1 MERQSANISDK
12 VMDEMAKPEANEETK
27 AIEEENSPGAAS
39 AEPAAAEASD
49 PLQALT
55 AERDRLA
62 EEKASLFDSFLRARA
77 DFDNL
82 RKRLEKER
90 KEDLHRV
97 SMEVVREMLPV
108 MDALERALASQGGDD
123 EFRSGIQLI
132 TRQLWDTF
140 TRLGLEPIQALGQ
153 TFDPHLHEAVE
164 RVETED
170 HDDQAILTEWQRG
183 YLFRKRLLRP
193 ALVKVAVRKVQ

>member
-1 MERQSANISDK
+1 
-12 VMDEMAKPEANEETK
+12 MDEMAKPEANEETK

-132 TRQLWDTF
+132 ARQLWDTF

-183 YLFRKRLLRP
+183 YLFRTRLLRP
-193 ALVKVAVRKVQ
+193 AMVKVAVRKVQ

>member
-1 MERQSANISDK
+1 
-12 VMDEMAKPEANEETK
+12 MDETPELEANQVTK
-27 AIEEENSPGAAS
+27 QKKESKEQQG
-39 AEPAAAEASD
+39 AAAESAKAEAPD
-49 PLQALT
+49 PLQAVT

-62 EEKASLFDSFLRARA
+62 EDKAALFDRFLRARA
-77 DFDNL
+77 DFDNY

-97 SMEVVREMLPV
+97 SLEVVREILPV

-132 TRQLWDTF
+132 ARQLWDTF

-153 TFDPHLHEAVE
+153 KFDPRFHEAVE

-170 HDDQAILTEWQRG
+170 QDDQTILTEWQRG
-183 YLFRKRLLRP
+183 YLFRTRLLRP

>member
-1 MERQSANISDK
+1 
-12 VMDEMAKPEANEETK
+12 MDEMAKPEANEETK

-132 TRQLWDTF
+132 ARQLWDTMAH
-140 TRLGLEPIQALGQ
+140 LGLEPIQALGQ

>member
-1 MERQSANISDK
+1 
-12 VMDEMAKPEANEETK
+12 MDEMAKPEANEETK

-39 AEPAAAEASD
+39 AEPAATEALD

-62 EEKASLFDSFLRARA
+62 EDKASLFDRFLRARA
-77 DFDNL
+77 DFDNY

-132 TRQLWDTF
+132 ARQLWDTLA
-140 TRLGLEPIQALGQ
+140 RLGLEPIQALGQ

-183 YLFRKRLLRP
+183 YLFQKRLLRP

>member
-1 MERQSANISDK
+1 
-12 VMDEMAKPEANEETK
+12 MDEMAKPEANEKTK
-27 AIEEENSPGAAS
+27 AIEEENSPGAPS
-39 AEPAAAEASD
+39 AEPAATEALD

-62 EEKASLFDSFLRARA
+62 EDKASLFDRFLRARA
-77 DFDNL
+77 DFDNY

-132 TRQLWDTF
+132 ARQLWDTLA
-140 TRLGLEPIQALGQ
+140 RLGLEPIQALGQ

>member
-1 MERQSANISDK
+1 
-12 VMDEMAKPEANEETK
+12 MDETPELEANQVTK
-27 AIEEENSPGAAS
+27 QKKESKEQQG
-39 AEPAAAEASD
+39 AAAESAKAEAPD
-49 PLQALT
+49 PLQAVT

-62 EEKASLFDSFLRARA
+62 EDKAALFDRFLRARA
-77 DFDNL
+77 DFDNY

-123 EFRSGIQLI
+123 EFRAGIQLI
-132 TRQLWDTF
+132 ARQLWDTLA
-140 TRLGLEPIQALGQ
+140 RLGLEPIQALGQ
-153 TFDPHLHEAVE
+153 KFDPHLHEAVE

-183 YLFRKRLLRP
+183 YLFQKRLLRP
-193 ALVKVAVRKVQ
+193 ALVKVAVHKVQ

>member
-1 MERQSANISDK
+1 MERQSANISEK

-132 TRQLWDTF
+132 ARQLWDTMA
-140 TRLGLEPIQALGQ
+140 RLGLEPIQALGQ

>member
-1 MERQSANISDK
+1 
-12 VMDEMAKPEANEETK
+12 MDETPEPEANEETK

-132 TRQLWDTF
+132 ARQLWDTF
-140 TRLGLEPIQALGQ
+140 TRLGLEPIQAHGQ
-153 TFDPHLHEAVE
+153 KFDPRFHEAVE

-170 HDDQAILTEWQRG
+170 HDDQTILTEWQRG
-183 YLFRKRLLRP
+183 YLFRNRLLRP

>member
-1 MERQSANISDK
+1 
-12 VMDEMAKPEANEETK
+12 MDEMAKPEANEETK

-39 AEPAAAEASD
+39 AEPAGTEALD

-62 EEKASLFDSFLRARA
+62 EEKASVFDSFLRARA

-123 EFRSGIQLI
+123 EFRAGIQLI
-132 TRQLWDTF
+132 ARQLWDTLA
-140 TRLGLEPIQALGQ
+140 RLGLEPIQALGQ
-153 TFDPHLHEAVE
+153 KFDPHLHEAVE

-183 YLFRKRLLRP
+183 YLFQKRLLRP
-193 ALVKVAVRKVQ
+193 ALVKVAVHKVQ

>member
-1 MERQSANISDK
+1 
-12 VMDEMAKPEANEETK
+12 MDEMAKPEANEETK

-132 TRQLWDTF
+132 ARQLWDTMA
-140 TRLGLEPIQALGQ
+140 RLGLEPIQALGQ

>member
-1 MERQSANISDK
+1 
-12 VMDEMAKPEANEETK
+12 
-27 AIEEENSPGAAS
+27 
-39 AEPAAAEASD
+39 
-49 PLQALT
+49 
-55 AERDRLA
+55 
-62 EEKASLFDSFLRARA
+62 
-77 DFDNL
+77 
-82 RKRLEKER
+82 
-90 KEDLHRV
+90 
-97 SMEVVREMLPV
+97 MEVVREMLPV

-132 TRQLWDTF
+132 ARQLWDTMAH
-140 TRLGLEPIQALGQ
+140 LGLEPIQALGQ

>member
-1 MERQSANISDK
+1 
-12 VMDEMAKPEANEETK
+12 MDEMAKSEANEETK
-27 AIEEENSPGAAS
+27 AIEEENSQGAAS
-39 AEPAAAEASD
+39 AEPAAAEALD

-62 EEKASLFDSFLRARA
+62 EEKASVFDSFLRARA
-77 DFDNL
+77 DFDNY

-132 TRQLWDTF
+132 ARQLWNTLARF
-140 TRLGLEPIQALGQ
+140 GLEPIQALGQ